1 MRLGLALSAAVH
13 AGTAAALLLP
23 WAGGDRLPVPMPPIE
38 VELIQSSTAGAA
50 LQPAAEPAVQPVPV
64 APPVPSPPSRAAQ
77 PARPSPVALPLSAA
91 PPEAASAASP
101 QSAASQPAASQP
113 GASQPG
119 ASQPVAPQP
128 ATPHPAAP
136 ALAAVNLGNGG
147 QDLADLNAR
156 SDDII
161 PPRPDSRHRN
171 LPPAYPADAMRR
183 HQAGTVHLMIQVT
196 ADGIPVLVEVAGSSG
211 HPSLDQ
217 AAVQAVEQWRFT
229 PARSAAGPVPF
240 SFTLDIHF
248 VGDRT

>member
-50 LQPAAEPAVQPVPV
+50 PQPAAEPAVQPVPA
-64 APPVPSPPSRAAQ
+64 APPAPSPPSRAAQ
-77 PARPSPVALPLSAA
+77 PARPSPVAPPPSAA

-113 GASQPG
+113 AAP
-119 ASQPVAPQP
+119 QPVAPQP
-128 ATPHPAAP
+128 ATPRPAAP

-183 HQAGTVHLMIQVT
+183 RQVGTVHLMIHVT
-196 ADGIPVLVEVAGSSG
+196 ADGIPILVEVAGSSG

-217 AAVQAVEQWRFT
+217 AAVQAMEQWRFT

>member
-1 MRLGLALSAAVH
+1 MRLGLAVSAAVH

-38 VELIQSSTAGAA
+38 VELIQSSTADAA
-50 LQPAAEPAVQPVPV
+50 PQPAAEPAMQPVPA
-64 APPVPSPPSRAAQ
+64 APPAPSPPSRAAQ
-77 PARPSPVALPLSAA
+77 PARPSPVAPPLSAA

-101 QSAASQPAASQP
+101 QSAAAQPAASQP
-113 GASQPG
+113 A

-128 ATPHPAAP
+128 ATPQPAAP

-183 HQAGTVHLMIQVT
+183 RQVGTVHLMIHVT
-196 ADGIPVLVEVAGSSG
+196 ADGIPILVEVAGSSG

>member
-50 LQPAAEPAVQPVPV
+50 PQPAAEPAVQPVPA
-64 APPVPSPPSRAAQ
+64 APPAPSPPSRAAQ
-77 PARPSPVALPLSAA
+77 PARPSPVAPPPSAA

-113 GASQPG
+113 AAP
-119 ASQPVAPQP
+119 QPVAPQP
-128 ATPHPAAP
+128 ATPRPAAP

-183 HQAGTVHLMIQVT
+183 RQVGTVHLMIHVT
-196 ADGIPVLVEVAGSSG
+196 ADGIPILVEVAGSSG

>member
-50 LQPAAEPAVQPVPV
+50 PQPAAEPAMQPVPA
-64 APPVPSPPSRAAQ
+64 APPAPSPPSRAAQ
-77 PARPSPVALPLSAA
+77 PARPSPVAPPPSAA

-113 GASQPG
+113 AAP
-119 ASQPVAPQP
+119 QPVAPQP
-128 ATPHPAAP
+128 ATPRPAAP

-183 HQAGTVHLMIQVT
+183 RQVGTVHLMIHVT
-196 ADGIPVLVEVAGSSG
+196 ADGIPILVEVAGSSG

>member
-50 LQPAAEPAVQPVPV
+50 PQPAAEPAVQPVPA
-64 APPVPSPPSRAAQ
+64 APPAPSPPSRAAQ
-77 PARPSPVALPLSAA
+77 PARPSPVAPPPSAA

-101 QSAASQPAASQP
+101 QSAASQPATSQP
-113 GASQPG
+113 AAP
-119 ASQPVAPQP
+119 QPVAPQP
-128 ATPHPAAP
+128 ATPRPAAP

-183 HQAGTVHLMIQVT
+183 RQVGTVHLMIHVT
-196 ADGIPVLVEVAGSSG
+196 ADGIPILVEVAGSSG